1 MIDTKKIK
9 EIVKEIIEEEIKKER
24 GLIREHIQ
32 LELHML
38 TEGDWFNEYVTKI
51 VEGELADIWHRSKDE
66 ELYGKEQE

>member
-32 LELHML
+32 LELYML

-51 VEGELADIWHRSKDE
+51 I
-66 ELYGKEQE
+66 KEQK

>member
-51 VEGELADIWHRSKDE
+51 I
-66 ELYGKEQE
+66 KEQEWLKLIVVINAKL

>member
-51 VEGELADIWHRSKDE
+51 VEGDLADIWHRSKD
-66 ELYGKEQE
+66 KEQGEE

>member
-51 VEGELADIWHRSKDE
+51 I
-66 ELYGKEQE
+66 KEQKWLALVQIVRQIWI